1 MERFGYDFNQQLALA
16 QVSAYCGG
24 NVEQARTCCHT
35 SPSFERDLFKK
46 SYVMLK
52 GTLEGYEKLFISEE
66 QHGCRGQ
73 SEEVREQNQRR
84 REFLQA
90 VAKTTDTTM
99 QRKKLERTLKR
110 IKDKGMFESCASKFW
125 LPDFE
130 FGGPDGV
137 QKNKPN
143 WQRVRNLI
151 CGIMQCGAKVDF
163 TIHSLTDEEWLS
175 AIETAI
181 ALHYPEDIVDDS
193 VNSYAIHI
201 PELMNEIWILVV
213 LIHMA
218 NSYESLLMES
228 RFDRQKSEEYDD
240 LADAYRRLVSA
251 YNGLAAKQD
260 RESESAKISEIRE
273 QAERQKKE
281 DGKKIFALERD
292 IEKLRQEVE
301 KLRREK
307 DHIAD
312 LWAREMDAFTSGTSE
327 NEPSE
332 DKGNQI
338 ATVAAVAAENQ
349 PTDEELFGNVE
360 LPEKNVLFL
369 GGWTKLVQ
377 SVKQRHPHWL
387 FINSDDDRHNKGS
400 ERIDTVFFFYG
411 YISHKLAWRVYS
423 ELRDDVE
430 TVFVSQKNEAKM
442 ELEMKK
448 GYALA
453 LEAKQANA
461 ETA

>member
-1 MERFGYDFNQQLALA
+1 MERYGYNSNPRITFKQEDANFGCNTELH
-16 QVSAYCGG
+16 
-24 NVEQARTCCHT
+24 CHPT
-35 SPSFERDLFKK
+35 TNFERDLFKK

-52 GTLEGYEKLFISEE
+52 GTLDGYEKLFISEE
-66 QHGCRGQ
+66 QHGSRGQ
-73 SEEVREQNQRR
+73 SAEEKEQNRCR
-84 REFLQA
+84 REFLQVIA
-90 VAKTTDTTM
+90 RTTDTSV

-110 IKDKGMFESCASKFW
+110 IKDKGMFENVASKLW

-130 FGGPDGV
+130 FTEPEES
-137 QKNKPN
+137 QKNGPN
-143 WQRVRNLI
+143 LQRVRNLI
-151 CGIMQCGAKVDF
+151 CGLMQCGSKVDF
-163 TIHSLTDEEWLS
+163 TIHSLTDEEWFS
-175 AIETAI
+175 AIETSV

-193 VNSYAIHI
+193 VSSYAIHV
-201 PELMNEIWILVV
+201 PELINEIWILVV

-228 RFDRQKSEEYDD
+228 RIDRMKSDEFDE
-240 LADAYRRLVSA
+240 LADTYKRLVSS
-251 YNGLAAKQD
+251 YNDIVAKQSC
-260 RESESAKISEIRE
+260 ESESAKISEIRE

-281 DGKKIFALERD
+281 DDKKIFALERD
-292 IEKLRQEVE
+292 VEKLRQEVE
-301 KLRREK
+301 KLQREK
-307 DHIAD
+307 ECIAD
-312 LWAREMDAFTSGTSE
+312 LWAREMEALTTAECGDE
-327 NEPSE
+327 RPSDSASRE
-332 DKGNQI
+332 DGQK
-338 ATVAAVAAENQ
+338 Q
-349 PTDEELFGNVE
+349 PTDEELFGDVE

-387 FINSDDDRHNKGS
+387 FINSDDDRRNKGS

-411 YISHKLAWRVYS
+411 YISHKLARRVYN

-430 TVFVSQKNEAKM
+430 TIFVSQKNEAKM

-453 LEAKQANA
+453 REAKQANV

>member
-1 MERFGYDFNQQLALA
+1 MERYGYNSNPQITLKQGDGNYGCNAEL
-16 QVSAYCGG
+16 YCQPTA
-24 NVEQARTCCHT
+24 N
-35 SPSFERDLFKK
+35 FERDLFKK

-52 GTLEGYEKLFISEE
+52 GTLDGYEKLFISEE
-66 QHGCRGQ
+66 QHGSRGE
-73 SEEVREQNQRR
+73 SAEEKERNQCR

-90 VAKTTDTTM
+90 IARTTDTST

-110 IKDKGMFESCASKFW
+110 IKDKGMFENVASKLW

-130 FGGPDGV
+130 FNESEES
-137 QKNKPN
+137 QKNGPN
-143 WQRVRNLI
+143 LQRVRNLI
-151 CGIMQCGAKVDF
+151 CGLMQCGSKVDF

-175 AIETAI
+175 AIETSV

-193 VNSYAIHI
+193 VSSYAIHI
-201 PELMNEIWILVV
+201 PKLINEIWILVV

-228 RFDRQKSEEYDD
+228 RIDRMKSDEFDE
-240 LADAYRRLVSA
+240 LAGAYKRLVSS
-251 YNGLAAKQD
+251 YNDIVEKQSC
-260 RESESAKISEIRE
+260 ESESAKVSEIRE

-281 DGKKIFALERD
+281 DDKKIFALERD
-292 IEKLRQEVE
+292 VEKLRQEVE
-301 KLRREK
+301 KLQREK
-307 DHIAD
+307 EHIAD
-312 LWAREMDAFTSGTSE
+312 LWTREMETLTMAECE
-327 NEPSE
+327 NERHSNNADQGE
-332 DKGNQI
+332 GQKQL
-338 ATVAAVAAENQ
+338 
-349 PTDEELFGNVE
+349 TDEELFGDVE

-387 FINSDDDRHNKGS
+387 FINSDDDRRNKGS

-411 YISHKLAWRVYS
+411 YISHKLAWRVYN

-430 TVFVSQKNEAKM
+430 TIFVSQKNEAKM

-453 LEAKQANA
+453 QEGKQASV

>member
-1 MERFGYDFNQQLALA
+1 MERYKYGINQQIAFA
-16 QVSAYCGG
+16 QTSAYCEG
-24 NVEQARTCCHT
+24 NVEQAKVCRQPVT
-35 SPSFERDLFKK
+35 SFERDLFKK

-52 GTLEGYEKLFISEE
+52 GTLEGYEKWFISEE
-66 QHGCRGQ
+66 RRG
-73 SEEVREQNQRR
+73 SKGLSTEEKKENQCR

-90 VAKTTDTTM
+90 IAKTTDTTT

-110 IKDKGMFESCASKFW
+110 IKDKGMFETSASKFW
-125 LPDFE
+125 FPDFE
-130 FGGPDGV
+130 PGEPDGIPRD
-137 QKNKPN
+137 KPN

-151 CGIMQCGAKVDF
+151 CGLMQCGSKVDF
-163 TIHSLTDEEWLS
+163 TVHTLTDEEWYS
-175 AIETAI
+175 AIETSV
-181 ALHYPEDIVDDS
+181 ALHYPEDIMDDS
-193 VNSYAIHI
+193 VSSYAIHV
-201 PELMNEIWILVV
+201 PELINEIWVLVV
-213 LIHMA
+213 LIHMV

-228 RFDRQKSEEYDD
+228 RMDRVKSDEYDKV
-240 LADAYRRLVSA
+240 ADAYNSLVSA
-251 YNGLAAKQD
+251 YNDVVAKQS
-260 RESESAKISEIRE
+260 RESESAKVSEIRE
-273 QAERQKKE
+273 QAERQKRE
-281 DGKKIFALERD
+281 DNKKIFALERD

-301 KLRREK
+301 RLRREK

-312 LWAREMDAFTSGTSE
+312 LWSREMDALTTEECE
-327 NEPSE
+327 NEQPSNMSDQSGE
-332 DKGNQI
+332 
-338 ATVAAVAAENQ
+338 ENQ
-349 PTDEELFGNVE
+349 PTDEELFGDVE

-387 FINSDDDRHNKGS
+387 FINSDDDRRNKGS

-411 YISHKLAWRVYS
+411 YISHKLAWRVYN

-430 TVFVSQKNEAKM
+430 TIFVSQKNEAKM

-453 LEAKQANA
+453 KGAKQANT

>member
-1 MERFGYDFNQQLALA
+1 MERFGYDFNQKLALA
-16 QVSAYCGG
+16 QVSAYCGE
-24 NVEQARTCCHT
+24 NVEQTRACCHT
-35 SPSFERDLFKK
+35 SPSFERDLFKN

-66 QHGCRGQ
+66 RRGSRGQ
-73 SEEVREQNQRR
+73 SEEVREQNQHR

-90 VAKTTDTTM
+90 VSKTADTTT

-110 IKDKGMFESCASKFW
+110 IKDKGLFESCASKFW

-130 FGGPDGV
+130 FAGPDGV
-137 QKNKPN
+137 QKGKPN
-143 WQRVRNLI
+143 WQRVRNLL
-151 CGIMQCGAKVDF
+151 CGLMQCGSKVDF

-175 AIETAI
+175 AIETAV

-193 VNSYAIHI
+193 VSSYAIHI

-240 LADAYRRLVSA
+240 LADAYRSLVSA
-251 YNGLAAKQD
+251 YNELAAKQD
-260 RESESAKISEIRE
+260 RESESTKVSEIRE

-292 IEKLRQEVE
+292 VEKLRQEVE

-312 LWAREMDAFTSGTSE
+312 LWTREMDALTSEPSE
-327 NEPSE
+327 NEPSA

-338 ATVAAVAAENQ
+338 AAVEAENQ

-411 YISHKLAWRVYS
+411 YISHKLAWRVYN

-430 TVFVSQKNEAKM
+430 TIFVSQKNEAKM

-453 LEAKQANA
+453 QEAKQANA

>member
-1 MERFGYDFNQQLALA
+1 MERIGYDINQQIVLA
-16 QVSAYCGG
+16 QVGAHCQKGA
-24 NVEQARTCCHT
+24 EQVKTCCPPH
-35 SPSFERDLFKK
+35 SSFERDLFMK

-52 GTLEGYEKLFISEE
+52 GTLEGYEKLFVSEE
-66 QHGCRGQ
+66 QHGRRGQ
-73 SEEVREQNQRR
+73 SAEEGKQNQLRR
-84 REFLQA
+84 KFLQTI
-90 VAKTTDTTM
+90 AKTTDSTA

-110 IKDKGMFESCASKFW
+110 IKDRGMFENCASKFW
-125 LPDFE
+125 VPDFE
-130 FGGPDGV
+130 FNGPDGL

-151 CGIMQCGAKVDF
+151 CGLMQCGSKVDF
-163 TIHSLTDEEWLS
+163 TIHALTDEEWFS
-175 AIETAI
+175 AIETAV

-193 VNSYAIHI
+193 VSSYAVHI

-213 LIHMA
+213 FIHMA

-228 RFDRQKSEEYDD
+228 RADRIKSDEYDE
-240 LADAYRRLVSA
+240 LADKYRSLFSA
-251 YNGLAAKQD
+251 YNKIVEKQALENENT
-260 RESESAKISEIRE
+260 RVAEIRE

-281 DGKKIFALERD
+281 DSKKIFALERD
-292 IEKLRQEVE
+292 AEKLRQEVE

-312 LWAREMDAFTSGTSE
+312 LWSREMDALTSE
-327 NEPSE
+327 ADNGELCSE
-332 DKGNQI
+332 E
-338 ATVAAVAAENQ
+338 ENQ
-349 PTDEELFGNVE
+349 RVDESQYTDEELFGAVE

-369 GGWTKLVQ
+369 GGWPKLVQ

-387 FINSDDDRHNKGS
+387 FINSGDDRHNKGS

-411 YISHKLAWRVYS
+411 YISHKLAWRVYN

-430 TVFVSQKNEAKM
+430 TIFISQKNEAKM

-453 LEAKQANA
+453 REAKGDT
-461 ETA
+461 EID

>member
-1 MERFGYDFNQQLALA
+1 MERFGYDFNQKLALA
-16 QVSAYCGG
+16 QVSAYCGE
-24 NVEQARTCCHT
+24 NVEQARACCHT

-66 QHGCRGQ
+66 QHGSRGQ
-73 SEEVREQNQRR
+73 NEEVREQNQHR

-90 VAKTTDTTM
+90 VSKTTDTTT

-110 IKDKGMFESCASKFW
+110 IKDKGLFESCASKFW

-130 FGGPDGV
+130 FVGPDGV
-137 QKNKPN
+137 QKDKPN

-151 CGIMQCGAKVDF
+151 CGLMQCGSKVDF

-175 AIETAI
+175 AIETSV

-240 LADAYRRLVSA
+240 LADAYRSLVSA
-251 YNGLAAKQD
+251 YNALAAKQD
-260 RESESAKISEIRE
+260 RESESTKVSEIRE

-292 IEKLRQEVE
+292 VEKLRQEVE

-312 LWAREMDAFTSGTSE
+312 LWTREMDALTSETSE
-327 NEPSE
+327 NEPSG

-338 ATVAAVAAENQ
+338 AAENQ
-349 PTDEELFGNVE
+349 RTDEELFGNCLLYTSDAADE
-360 LPEKNVLFL
+360 L
-369 GGWTKLVQ
+369 
-377 SVKQRHPHWL
+377 
-387 FINSDDDRHNKGS
+387 
-400 ERIDTVFFFYG
+400 
-411 YISHKLAWRVYS
+411 
-423 ELRDDVE
+423 
-430 TVFVSQKNEAKM
+430 
-442 ELEMKK
+442 
-448 GYALA
+448 
-453 LEAKQANA
+453 
-461 ETA
+461 